1 MHLISIRNLRAD
13 AGKYPDAVETV
24 NSWYQVVKSASWQ
37 NFNEVR
43 QFYPTADVV
52 GNFTIFNIKGN
63 AYRLIVSID
72 YETQT
77 VYYKY
82 FLTHAEY
89 DKEKWKNDPF
99 FKLILDKINSS
110 LLYLIVAKIHNL
122 TFVDWSKS

>member
-13 AGKYPDAVETV
+13 ASKYPDAVEPI

-37 NFNEVR
+37 KLNEVR
-43 QFYPTADVV
+43 QVYPTADVV
-52 GNFTIFNIKGN
+52 SNFTVFNIKGN

-72 YETQT
+72 YEIQT

-89 DKEKWKNDPF
+89 NKDKWKNDPF
-99 FKLILDKINSS
+99 F
-110 LLYLIVAKIHNL
+110 
-122 TFVDWSKS
+122 